1 MTETGL
7 PVGRIP
13 VLRLPAVPS
22 HANKN
27 GNIFGGWLMS
37 QVDIAGS
44 IPAEIAAKGPLV
56 TRAVD
61 SFEFNKPV
69 LVGDLVNCYAEVVEV
84 GRTSIRVKVEVY
96 AQRFRGESITAV
108 KVTEAFLV
116 YVAVNEHGKP
126 RQID

>member
-7 PVGRIP
+7 PEGRIP

-61 SFEFNKPV
+61 SFEFKKPV
-69 LVGDLVNCYAEVVEV
+69 LVGDLVNCYAEVLEI

-96 AQRFRGESITAV
+96 AQRFRGESIEAV
-108 KVTEAFLV
+108 KVTEAHLV
-116 YVAVNEHGKP
+116 YVAVHEDGKP
-126 RQID
+126 RVIE